1 LFELPPMKYCT
12 VTSYM
17 SKGPEIVSNNHMC
30 SERQLIRYLY
40 RECMKKG
47 YKPHQF
53 TDWLHRKYGEL
64 VVSRQNIYGDAISL
78 PCVMCRK
85 AMEKFDI
92 RWKAHDG
99 CQWVHS
105 KKTECLPI
113 SLPTAKQKR
122 NLGFGC
128 NY

>member
-1 LFELPPMKYCT
+1 MKYCT

-99 CQWVHS
+99 CRWVHS